1 MSIAGQRRRWWT
13 HAVLIGTAT
22 IVLVPV
28 IWVVMAGF
36 RTQISLLM
44 GEIMFRPVWT
54 NFVEVLFSKTSD
66 FLANYQNSIIVASA
80 STILCVTAATLAAWS
95 LFRMRWPRWITLV
108 FLAWT
113 MIFHLIPSLAI
124 ASGWYTLARATG
136 LHNTLL
142 GVILG
147 HAVLNLPMS
156 LWLMTVF
163 INDVPRELEEA
174 ARIDGANTPE
184 LLRTIVLPII
194 APGLAATSVLAFL
207 FSWNEFAVALTLTS
221 KQSAT
226 VPVAIAK
233 FAQEFNIQYTQMAAA
248 ATLSVIPALLVLLFA
263 QRYIV
268 RGLTNGAVK

>member
-1 MSIAGQRRRWWT
+1 MLYSTSTTAPRHPISRGAG
-13 HAVLIGTAT
+13 AIG
-22 IVLVPV
+22 IRL
-28 IWVVMAGF
+28 W
-36 RTQISLLM
+36 S
-44 GEIMFRPVWT
+44 
-54 NFVEVLFSKTSD
+54 NFVDVLFSKTSD
-66 FLANYQNSIIVASA
+66 FLVNYRNSIIVASA

-95 LFRMRWPRWITLV
+95 LFRMRWPRWVTLV
-108 FLAWT
+108 FFAWT

-124 ASGWYTLARATG
+124 ASGWYPLARATG

-156 LWLMTVF
+156 LWLMMVF

-268 RGLTNGAVK
+268 RGLTDGAVK

>member
-1 MSIAGQRRRWWT
+1 
-13 HAVLIGTAT
+13 
-22 IVLVPV
+22 
-28 IWVVMAGF
+28 
-36 RTQISLLM
+36 
-44 GEIMFRPVWT
+44 
-54 NFVEVLFSKTSD
+54 
-66 FLANYQNSIIVASA
+66 
-80 STILCVTAATLAAWS
+80 
-95 LFRMRWPRWITLV
+95 MRWPRWVTLV
-108 FLAWT
+108 FFAWT

-124 ASGWYTLARATG
+124 ASGWYPLARATG

-156 LWLMTVF
+156 LWLMMVF

-268 RGLTNGAVK
+268 RGLTDGAVK